1 MNTNQRRFLRW
12 TSSAAILALGVAA
25 IVATTAPGQ
34 EPSSDETK
42 QAEAAW
48 RKLYRLEA
56 ETLELFA
63 IGAGGKKRHKLS
75 FNAEP
80 VMRWVSF
87 GGFNGD
93 VFVWLQNDR
102 PEVVGNIVGFPAAG
116 LKENQRYT
124 LAELHSLSDAPI
136 VATPT
141 ADGQKWRTKEGL
153 NPRAV
158 SGAAKPAETA
168 RQRKL
173 QTREL
178 ARSFS
183 ARMTHYGEK
192 WKLRLLDKPLVEY
205 GEISDDVLGGALF
218 AFVAFRT
225 DPELL
230 LLLEARQGKEGAH
243 WCFVPV
249 RFSQQD
255 LWLER
260 DDKVVWE
267 SLVGPGGDFKPKDSA
282 SAYRVYD
289 NKLQTLE

>member
-1 MNTNQRRFLRW
+1 MNTDRRRFLRC
-12 TSSAAILALGVAA
+12 TSWAAILALGVTA
-25 IVATTAPGQ
+25 IVAATAPGQ

-48 RKLYRLEA
+48 RKMYRQEA
-56 ETLELFA
+56 ETLELFTISA
-63 IGAGGKKRHKLS
+63 AGKKRQKLS
-75 FNAEP
+75 LDAEP

-93 VFVWLQNDR
+93 VFVWLHNGR

-124 LAELHSLSDAPI
+124 LAELHSLSDVPI
-136 VATPT
+136 EATPT

-153 NPRAV
+153 NPRPV
-158 SGAAKPAETA
+158 SGAAKPAEAA

-192 WKLRLLDKPLVEY
+192 WRLRLLDKPLIEY
-205 GEISDDVLGGALF
+205 GETSDDMLGGALF

-230 LLLEARQGKEGAH
+230 LLLEARKGKEGAQ

-260 DDKVVWE
+260 EEKVVWE
-267 SLVGPGGDFKPKDSA
+267 SLVGPGGDFKPKDSG

-289 NKLQTLE
+289 NKLQTME

>member
-1 MNTNQRRFLRW
+1 LEITALL
-12 TSSAAILALGVAA
+12 AA
-25 IVATTAPGQ
+25 TAPGQ
-34 EPSSDETK
+34 APAPDETK
-42 QAEAAW
+42 PAEAAW
-48 RKLYRLEA
+48 RKLYRQEA
-56 ETLELFA
+56 ESLEFFA
-63 IGAGGKKRHKLS
+63 LRGGGKKRQKLS
-75 FNAEP
+75 LQAEP

-93 VFVWLQNDR
+93 VFVWLHDGR
-102 PEVVGNIVGFPAAG
+102 PEIVGNIVGFPAAG

-124 LAELHSLSDAPI
+124 LAELHSLSDAPLE
-136 VATPT
+136 ATPT
-141 ADGQKWRTKEGL
+141 GDGQKWRTKEGVSRR
-153 NPRAV
+153 PV
-158 SGAAKPAETA
+158 SGAAKPSDAA

-173 QTREL
+173 QAREL

-192 WKLRLLDKPLVEY
+192 WKLRLLDKPLIEY
-205 GEISDDVLGGALF
+205 SETSDDVLGGALF

-230 LLLEARQGKEGAH
+230 LLLEARSGKDGAQ
-243 WCFVPV
+243 WCFVPL

-267 SLVGPGGDFKPKDSA
+267 SPAGPGSSDFKPKDTGSL
-282 SAYRVYD
+282 YRVYD